1 MPIASIRISK
11 ESKVIHGWYIHPI
24 PYEMTIKDFFVK
36 LTTGELSPEYN
47 IDIIDPETIDSAEI
61 SKTQDATTTQ
71 VSPNCN
77 IIEVTTSVGIYVH
90 YRLKTD
96 KVVTSSL
103 ELQQNYFTIMMQNA
117 RRCHGG
123 GWFTQSYA
131 DTQGKQFVNCLTET
145 IWYIDM
151 RDHKKFKDRSYH
163 IPKLFLKFFGR
174 ANPEL
179 YKQSRKP
186 FDANELNLHCKALA
200 PYATSS
206 WILKENFNWLRDDL
220 DNFIVAISNYA
231 GFLQR
236 QREITAANH
245 ASETSIRTVDQSTT
259 IQIHMQNFW
268 VTPVDKYK
276 YYNLEQLL
284 TDLPLWK
291 PVDLEEFLPMDPVY
305 V

>member
-71 VSPNCN
+71 
-77 IIEVTTSVGIYVH
+77 
-90 YRLKTD
+90 
-96 KVVTSSL
+96 
-103 ELQQNYFTIMMQNA
+103 
-117 RRCHGG
+117 CHGG